1 MDVEEWQSE
10 AGPSTPLNNGSNVPL
25 HQGTE
30 TSTKT
35 SGSDS
40 VAKPEDIVP
49 LPKLI
54 VRRKRTGRGLKSTLL
69 TSTPNVDRLQVEK
82 EAKISKVTN
91 QGKCI
96 KKSRTLFDKIKEI
109 KVENA
114 KKAPKK
120 VENAKKETK
129 KTKDLCVRCNCEM
142 KHKENLLS
150 CSDCGNKYHKNCL
163 PRNYEYLV
171 DDADDG
177 FELVCPKC
185 KEKMERDD
193 SDIRN
198 ESNE

>member
-49 LPKLI
+49 LPKLKI
-54 VRRKRTGRGLKSTLL
+54 RRKRTGRGLKSTLL

-91 QGKCI
+91 QGI
-96 KKSRTLFDKIKEI
+96 KKPRTLFDKIKEI

-129 KTKDLCVRCNCEM
+129 KTKDLCVRCNCASF
-142 KHKENLLS
+142 HN
-150 CSDCGNKYHKNCL
+150 G
-163 PRNYEYLV
+163 
-171 DDADDG
+171 G
-177 FELVCPKC
+177 FLCASEAQRKPPF
-185 KEKMERDD
+185 MF
-193 SDIRN
+193 
-198 ESNE
+198 